1 MARSASF
8 RLDIAR
14 WVEKAGDRADLV
26 VRKVALDL
34 FSKVVLKTPVDTG
47 RARGHWGV
55 GINSVTYGAGLDK
68 GGGGTI
74 AKATGVLTGAKAG
87 DRIYIANNLPYIVRL
102 EYGHSKQAPS
112 GMVRTTIDEFQ
123 SAVNRAAAEA
133 QKERP

>member
-1 MARSASF
+1 LARSASF
-8 RLDIAR
+8 KLDITR
-14 WVEKAGDRADLV
+14 WVEKAGARADLV
-26 VRKVALDL
+26 VRKVALDML
-34 FSKVVLKTPVDTG
+34 TKIVMKTPVDTG

-55 GINSVTYGAGLDK
+55 GVTSITYGAGLDK

-74 AKATGVLTGAKAG
+74 AKATASLQGARAG

-102 EYGHSKQAPS
+102 EYGHSKQAPA

>member
-8 RLDIAR
+8 KLDISK

-34 FSKVVLKTPVDTG
+34 MTKIVLKTPVDTG

-55 GINSVTYGAGLDK
+55 GINSITYGSGLDK
-68 GGGGTI
+68 SGSAPI
-74 AKATGVLTGAKAG
+74 AEATVRLQGATAG
-87 DRIYIANNLPYIVRL
+87 DTVYIANNVPYIVRL
-102 EYGHSKQAPS
+102 EYGHSKQAPG

-123 SAVNRAAAEA
+123 SAVNRAAEQAK
-133 QKERP
+133 KERP